1 MRITFCESICN
12 KERRAAKARSAR
24 CDVTHAGKGGMVPV
38 CSPVGFAPLYN
49 TGEPPPPR
57 GRSNF
62 PYIRARRGG
71 GGPASPRGLTPAV
84 PYAGLW
90 GLMHFLCTFYA
101 LSTLILLYLQIMHK
115 KISFFET
122 PIICII
128 LLFQ

>member
-1 MRITFCESICN
+1 MLFANPFAIRSAGRPRREAPGVMSRMRG
-12 KERRAAKARSAR
+12 RAAWFPCVRLSASLPYI
-24 CDVTHAGKGGMVPV
+24 TQE
-38 CSPVGFAPLYN
+38 
-49 TGEPPPPR
+49 TPPPPSR
-57 GRSNF
+57 QIKFPLYKGTAWGR
-62 PYIRARRGG
+62 
-71 GGPASPRGLTPAV
+71 GPASPRGILPAV

-115 KISFFET
+115 KNSFFET

>member
-1 MRITFCESICN
+1 
-12 KERRAAKARSAR
+12 
-24 CDVTHAGKGGMVPV
+24 MVPV

-49 TGEPPPPR
+49 TGETPPPSR
-57 GRSNF
+57 QIEF
-62 PYIRARRGG
+62 PLYK
-71 GGPASPRGLTPAV
+71 GPASPRGILPAV

-101 LSTLILLYLQIMHK
+101 LSALILLYLQIMHK

-128 LLFQ
+128 LLIQ